1 MPRDQLE
8 IVQTLAERHEK
19 EAGGRLSTA
28 QANVASAQSQLNQVL
43 DYRVDYYALATGSG
57 KTAVDTN
64 QLQTARH
71 FLSQLDGIIARQ
83 QTTLQQ
89 SELQLEQY
97 RNAWIEAKQRL
108 TAIRKLRESRALER
122 SKEEEKVIQ
131 RLLDDLFNSR
141 NVSAEG
147 QSSVSKVRSVL

>member
-1 MPRDQLE
+1 
-8 IVQTLAERHEK
+8 
-19 EAGGRLSTA
+19 
-28 QANVASAQSQLNQVL
+28 LNQVL

-57 KTAVDTN
+57 NTAIDTN

-89 SELQLEQY
+89 SELQLDQF
-97 RNAWIEAKQRL
+97 RNAWIEAKRRL
-108 TAIRKLRESRALER
+108 TAIRKLRESRARER

-141 NVSAEG
+141 NVGAETQRGASRARSAW
-147 QSSVSKVRSVL
+147 

>member
-57 KTAVDTN
+57 KTVVDTN

-89 SELQLEQY
+89 NEVQLEQFC
-97 RNAWIEAKQRL
+97 NAWVEAKRRL
-108 TAIRKLRESRALER
+108 TAIRKLRESRARER
-122 SKEEEKVIQ
+122 SKEEEKAIQ

-141 NVSAEG
+141 KVASETQSAG
-147 QSSVSKVRSVL
+147 LRPPSTL

>member
-57 KTAVDTN
+57 NTAIDTN

-89 SELQLEQY
+89 REVQLEQF
-97 RNAWIEAKQRL
+97 RNAWIEAKRRL
-108 TAIRKLRESRALER
+108 TAIRKLRESRVRER
-122 SKEEEKVIQ
+122 SKEEEKVQQ
-131 RLLDDLFNSR
+131 RLLDDVFTSR
-141 NVSAEG
+141 KVASETQAGTPRARSAF
-147 QSSVSKVRSVL
+147 